1 MPFKVC
7 YSFWALSALSILQH
21 LNWIDSDKLIKF
33 ILSAQ
38 DEQGGGIADRPG
50 DMVDVFHTLF
60 GLAGEHDVEYPYF
73 SISLSAAGLSL
84 VGFPGL
90 TIWTPYTVC
99 LCTSSR
105 REGCESNGKPYPDE
119 HSTGR
124 VDTYHDHT
132 KLS

>member
-90 TIWTPYTVC
+90 NDLDPVYCMPVHLIEERGLRKQWKALP
-99 LCTSSR
+99 R
-105 REGCESNGKPYPDE
+105 R
-119 HSTGR
+119 T
-124 VDTYHDHT
+124 
-132 KLS
+132 